1 VATRDE
7 LVPPGTPDA
16 VAQRAALPARAPVT
30 DPALGIDVAVD
41 RRGEPQHRLVAI
53 GDSLTQGF
61 QSGAVFLTDLSYAAV
76 VAAEL
81 GWGDSFRYPRYPGH
95 GGLPFNI
102 ELLARDLEQHYGA
115 TLSPW
120 EVPLA
125 LFRARQLMDE
135 TEDYWERGPGSVAPD
150 VAVFNHA
157 LAVYSWDLRD
167 VLSRTAANLQARIEP
182 PRDDLAL
189 QLVSNHIERAA
200 LRVYPHWSA
209 DTRQLT
215 LLQVAQALGGQH
227 DEDTDAGIE
236 TLVVCLGANNALKT
250 ITKLSVVWSDDDFR
264 DLQGKERYTVWRPE
278 HFAAELAEVVA
289 AVRRVE
295 ARHVIWCTVPHITIA
310 PLARGV
316 DGKVGHGS
324 RYFPYYTRPWISD
337 DDFDPGR
344 DKHITAAQARAVDAV
359 IDIYNDTLQDAVA
372 DARRGVDGTPRDWYL
387 LDLAGLLDRL
397 ATRRYIADPG
407 ARPDWWTPYPLPPAL
422 QAFAAPAELALH
434 HRGRSRWPRDRRAV
448 LAGRRA
454 PDDRGVRDP
463 RAGAGRR
470 HAPGRRRVPH
480 AGRHASTRPRARR
493 LRPAGAARSAHPAA
507 SAERQVRPGAA
518 GLGGRHPGRPL
529 EGPVALG
536 REPTPSGRSAWFA
549 ARASSSAIASCSSPG
564 RVTLRLAGSPGS
576 VHTVTPDACT
586 RVVSSTKVSGPCGS
600 SSAYTSR
607 SRDRRAPCGVCDRKS
622 PCRSRIPTTLPSTNR
637 RMLSGTATTGTAAPC
652 SRAPHATRSI
662 RSGVTS
668 GRAPSWIRTT
678 SASEAR
684 TPAATESW
692 RRAPPATT
700 VASTSRRYGA
710 RDSAATRSG

>member
-1 VATRDE
+1 
-7 LVPPGTPDA
+7 

-422 QAFAAPAELALH
+422 QA
-434 HRGRSRWPRDRRAV
+434 
-448 LAGRRA
+448 
-454 PDDRGVRDP
+454 
-463 RAGAGRR
+463 
-470 HAPGRRRVPH
+470 
-480 AGRHASTRPRARR
+480 
-493 LRPAGAARSAHPAA
+493 LRPPPNSLFITGDGH
-507 SAERQVRPGAA
+507 
-518 GLGGRHPGRPL
+518 GGRATGGLFSLDGVHPTTVGYGIL
-529 EGPVALG
+529 AQELVD
-536 REPTPSGRSAWFA
+536 
-549 ARASSSAIASCSSPG
+549 
-564 RVTLRLAGSPGS
+564 VMRLAG
-576 VHTVTPDACT
+576 V
-586 RVVSSTKVSGPCGS
+586 
-600 SSAYTSR
+600 
-607 SRDRRAPCGVCDRKS
+607 
-622 PCRSRIPTTLPSTNR
+622 
-637 RMLSGTATTGTAAPC
+637 
-652 SRAPHATRSI
+652 
-662 RSGVTS
+662 
-668 GRAPSWIRTT
+668 
-678 SASEAR
+678 EFR
-684 TPAATESW
+684 TPAGTPRPDPVLVDFDRLV
-692 RRAPPATT
+692 RRDLLTRRPPQN
-700 VASTSRRYGA
+700 V
-710 RDSAATRSG
+710 RSGLELLGWADDTLDVLSKALWL